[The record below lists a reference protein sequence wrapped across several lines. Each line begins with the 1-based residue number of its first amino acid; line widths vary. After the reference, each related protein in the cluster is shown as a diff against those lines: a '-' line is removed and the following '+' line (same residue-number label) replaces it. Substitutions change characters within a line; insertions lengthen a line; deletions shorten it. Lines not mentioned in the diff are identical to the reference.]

1 MKISPLY
8 RTVIAIATPAVVELV
23 LTSATSLA
31 DTIMVG
37 KLGAYAISAVGLTTQ
52 PRLIM
57 LATFVALNVGTTA
70 LVARFKGQGNKVEA
84 EIVTA
89 QSIMLALLIALLLMI
104 PGVLFA
110 RQMVLF
116 MGAGPDTVEAAASYF
131 RILMLGFVPT
141 VLPIAISALLR
152 GVGDT
157 KISMRYNLTANLVNI
172 VFNYLLIYGKF
183 GFPRLEVAGAALA
196 TVIGNTVACA
206 MAFWAIMGKPFR
218 KPGKAA
224 SEFIELHFTRRNCV
238 PDFPM
243 LRRIFKIGLPSAAEQ
258 LAQRVGLLIY
268 TITISALGTD
278 VFAAH
283 QIALTILNLS
293 FVNGQAFGIAATSL
307 TGQALGREDPG
318 GAKRAS
324 AGCQKVGAIISTLMG
339 LLMFVFRKPLVML
352 FTADPGIIVLG
363 ASIMILAALIQPF
376 QSSFQIYAGALRG
389 AGDSLY
395 PALSLAVGILIIRP
409 SLSFL
414 LIHIWKLGLFGA
426 WMALVFDQVTRFGLI
441 LAHYRKG
448 KWIHIKV

>member
-8 RTVIAIATPAVVELV
+8 RTVIAIAAPAVVELV

-70 LVARFKGQGNKVEA
+70 LVARFKGQGNKAEA

-89 QSIMLALLIALLLMI
+89 QSIILALLIAILLTI

-116 MGAGPDTVEAAASYF
+116 MGAGLDTVDAAASYF

-183 GFPRLEVAGAALA
+183 GFPRLEVAGAAIA
-196 TVIGNTVACA
+196 TVIGNTVACG
-206 MAFWAIMGKPFR
+206 MAFWAILGRPFR

-224 SEFIELHFTRRNCV
+224 SEFIELHFSRRNCV
-238 PDFPM
+238 PDLPM
-243 LRRIFKIGLPSAAEQ
+243 LKRIFKIGLPSAAEQ

-307 TGQALGREDPG
+307 TGQALGREDPE

-324 AGCQKVGAIISTLMG
+324 AGCQKVGAIISSLMG
-339 LLMFVFRKPLVML
+339 ILMFIFRKSLVML
-352 FTADPGIIVLG
+352 FTTDPSIIVLG

-414 LIHIWKLGLFGA
+414 LIHIWNFGLFGA
-426 WMALVFDQVTRFGLI
+426 WLALVFDQVTRFGLI
-441 LAHYRKG
+441 LARYRKG

>member
-70 LVARFKGQGNKVEA
+70 LVARFKGQGNKAEA

-89 QSIMLALLIALLLMI
+89 QSIILALLIALLLMI

-196 TVIGNTVACA
+196 TVIGNAVACG
-206 MAFWAIMGKPFR
+206 MAFWAILGRPFR

-283 QIALTILNLS
+283 QITLTVLNLS

-307 TGQALGREDPG
+307 TGQALGREDPE
-318 GAKRAS
+318 GAKKAS

-339 LLMFVFRKPLVML
+339 LLMFIFRKPLVTL
-352 FTADPGIIVLG
+352 FSADPKIIALG

-395 PALSLAVGILIIRP
+395 PALSLAVGILVIRP

-414 LIHIWKLGLFGA
+414 LIHVWGFGLFGA
-426 WMALVFDQVTRFGLI
+426 WLALVFDQMTRFGLI
-441 LAHYRKG
+441 LVRYRKG